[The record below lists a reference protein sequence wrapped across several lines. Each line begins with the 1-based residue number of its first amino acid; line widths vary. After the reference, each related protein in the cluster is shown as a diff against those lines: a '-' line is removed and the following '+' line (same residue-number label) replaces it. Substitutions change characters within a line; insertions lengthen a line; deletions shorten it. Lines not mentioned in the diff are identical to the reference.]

1 MPIERTKDVCRG
13 RPLCLPG
20 EVSVLT
26 KTTSHIVLIFLTLT
40 LSFCAASGQDK
51 PLKKFHWGVTSLSAS
66 QWIPWIAKE
75 AKLYEKYGLEAELVL
90 LRGSGQS
97 AQAIIGNSIL
107 GAPCTLTTVMSA
119 DLSGADL
126 VTVAHTVSGVQSK
139 LLVRPEVKK
148 PEDLRGKK
156 VAVSGFGSLGDFLE
170 RYIMKKYGIEPG
182 RDVVMLSIGTQPDR
196 IQALINGV
204 VDAADLSYPADVQ
217 AERKG
222 FKVLW
227 DAKQEVSYPSMSIVT
242 RRKWV
247 AEDRDTV
254 MRMVKAHVEGI
265 HYLKANKEFSMKV
278 LSKYLKT
285 TDRELLEGSYEIY
298 RKDFISVPYPITQ
311 GLQPTYEYV
320 AAQRPDVWNQKPE
333 AFMDSSFIAELE
345 KSGFIKALA
354 QSAR

>member
-1 MPIERTKDVCRG
+1 MTKRLRNVCSIAFF
-13 RPLCLPG
+13 
-20 EVSVLT
+20 VITVAFSLT
-26 KTTSHIVLIFLTLT
+26 PS
-40 LSFCAASGQDK
+40 ASPAQDK
-51 PLKKFHWGVTSLSAS
+51 TLKKFRWGVTSISAS
-66 QWIPWIAKE
+66 QWIPWIAKD
-75 AKLYEKYGLEAELVL
+75 AKLYEKHGMEAELVL

-126 VTVAHTVSGVQSK
+126 VTVAHTVAGVQSK
-139 LLVRPEVKK
+139 LLVRPEIKK

-170 RYIMKKYGIEPG
+170 RYIIKKYGLDPG

-204 VDAADLSYPADVQ
+204 VDAADLSHPADTQ

-222 FKVLW
+222 FKILW
-227 DAKQEVSYPSMSIVT
+227 DAKQEVAYPSMSMVT

-254 MRMVKAHVEGI
+254 MRMVKAHVEAI

-278 LSKYLKT
+278 LGKYLKT
-285 TDRELLEGSYEIY
+285 NDTE
-298 RKDFISVPYPITQ
+298 
-311 GLQPTYEYV
+311 
-320 AAQRPDVWNQKPE
+320 
-333 AFMDSSFIAELE
+333 
-345 KSGFIKALA
+345 
-354 QSAR
+354 

>member
-1 MPIERTKDVCRG
+1 
-13 RPLCLPG
+13 
-20 EVSVLT
+20 VLT
-26 KTTSHIVLIFLTLT
+26 KIRNSIWLVFLILALSHCEAI
-40 LSFCAASGQDK
+40 AQDK
-51 PLKKFHWGVTSLSAS
+51 PFKKFRWGVTSLSAS

-139 LLVRPEVKK
+139 LLVRPEIKK
-148 PEDLRGKK
+148 PEDLRGKR

-170 RYIMKKYGIEPG
+170 RYIIKKYGLEPG
-182 RDVVMLSIGTQPDR
+182 RDVIMLSIGNQPDR

-204 VDAADLSYPADVQ
+204 VDAADLSHPADVQ

-222 FKVLW
+222 FKILW

-247 AEDRDTV
+247 AEDRDSV

-285 TDRELLEGSYEIY
+285 NDRELLEGSYEIY

-320 AAQRPDVWNQKPE
+320 AAQRPEIWNQKPE
-333 AFMDSSFIAELE
+333 AFMDASFIAELE
-345 KSGFIKALA
+345 KTGFIKALA
-354 QSAR
+354 QPSR